1 MSIGGFC
8 FADQQSDFALYY
20 FPRLERLQHF
30 GGAAAQKFFVELG
43 YFARDHDISAGA
55 TNLGY
60 VLQCF
65 YDAVRSFVK
74 RLRPPRIFDRLKS
87 LSALTAPRRKKSVEA
102 EGIGGQSACHECHQE
117 CRRSRYRHNW
127 HALLNRQRDQA
138 ISWIGNSR
146 HARVRDQRDAR
157 ALLYRFY
164 WFRRLPRLMVF
175 VIARRPRGDR
185 KMVEQLLRLPRI
197 FAGDQVN
204 FFQYAQRPQRNVFEI
219 PDRRSDQIQR
229 GFSVRSA
236 HTRLTIAEGK
246 HRRGFEGL
254 RWLLKKSRVLHFR
267 PSLALRLRSE
277 CQVFENIQYD
287 VGQRVFLA
295 DTCIRFCR

>member
-65 YDAVRSFVK
+65 YDAVR
-74 RLRPPRIFDRLKS
+74 RIFDCLES
-87 LSALTAPRRKKSVEA
+87 LSALTALRRKKSVEA
-102 EGIGGQSACHECHQE
+102 EGIRGQAACHECHQE

-138 ISWIGNSR
+138 ISWIGNSG

-157 ALLYRFY
+157 ALLYRLY
-164 WFRRLPRLMVF
+164 QFRRLRRLIVF

-185 KMVEQLLRLPRI
+185 KVIEQLLRLPRI

-204 FFQYAQRPQRNVFEI
+204 FFQYAQRPQRNVFEV
-219 PDRRSDQIQR
+219 PDRRSDEIQR
-229 GFSVRSA
+229 GFSASSA
-236 HTRLTIAEGK
+236 HTRLTIAEG
-246 HRRGFEGL
+246 
-254 RWLLKKSRVLHFR
+254 
-267 PSLALRLRSE
+267 
-277 CQVFENIQYD
+277 
-287 VGQRVFLA
+287 
-295 DTCIRFCR
+295 